1 MSSMMSTGVS
11 GLLAFQTAL
20 DTTSHNIS
28 NANTVGYSRQSA
40 TLVTANANYTGSGWV
55 GSGVSVSTIN
65 RTYSDL
71 VASQVRSSSS
81 SMNQWDIYSSLADE
95 VNNLFGDA
103 TTGLSTTLQGFF
115 DAFQSV
121 ANSPSSSSER
131 QVLLSRAESLVDQL
145 QAYGSQL
152 NSLNSQV
159 NSQLQSE
166 AVTISGLAQNIA
178 ALNEQITAASA
189 KGNNPPNDMLD
200 QRDALIDELATHI
213 GVSTVKQDDGA
224 INVFVGNGQALVM
237 NNTAN
242 KLVTVSNSYDASRTE
257 LAVQSGSNT
266 QNITSIV
273 SGGTVGG
280 LLDFR
285 TQMLDPSINQLGLVA
300 TSLAEMVND
309 QQNAGMDLNGNLGAD
324 LFAIGDA
331 AAAANNLNTGS
342 ASVSVTRSDISA
354 LTGNNYLMRNTSSG
368 WALQNTTTGATV
380 TMTGSGTSADPFV
393 ADGLSIEVSGTA
405 AVGDSFLIK
414 PVSNVVDGMSV
425 VLSDPNGVAAAAP
438 IVASASSSNSGSATI
453 SKGVVTDAG
462 NAQLRSTVTIQFL
475 SATTYTTDGGTTSNT
490 YTSGQAIS
498 VNGWEVTI
506 AGAPASGDTFTVA
519 DNAGG
524 TGDNR
529 NALLLANMLNQ
540 DFLSSGSKSLND
552 AVGNWISDIG
562 VKSSQAQSSLTVQ
575 TSLHEDNVSVQQ
587 GISGVNLDEE
597 AANLVRY
604 QQAYAAAAQVIAT
617 ANELFDTMLQA
628 VSR

>member
-40 TLVTANANYTGSGWV
+40 TLVTSHANYTGSGWV

-71 VASQVRSSSS
+71 VAAQVRSSSS

-115 DAFQSV
+115 NAFQSV
-121 ANSPSSSSER
+121 ANSPGSNSER

-145 QAYGSQL
+145 QAYGNQL
-152 NSLNSQV
+152 NALNSQV

-166 AVTISGLAQNIA
+166 AVTISGLAQSIA
-178 ALNEQITAASA
+178 TLNEQITAATA

-242 KLVTVSNSYDASRTE
+242 KVVTVSNSYDASRTE
-257 LAVQSGSNT
+257 LAVQTSTST
-266 QNITSIV
+266 LNITAIV

-285 TQMLDPSINQLGLVA
+285 SQILDPSTNQLGLVA
-300 TSLAEMVND
+300 TSLAAMVND
-309 QQNAGMDLNGNLGAD
+309 QQNAGMDLNGSLGAD
-324 LFAIGDA
+324 LFAIGGA
-331 AAAANNLNTGS
+331 SAAANNLNAGS
-342 ASVSVTRSDISA
+342 AGVSVVRSDISA
-354 LTGNNYLMRNTSSG
+354 LTGGNYLLSNTSSG
-368 WALQNTTTGATV
+368 WLLQNATTGATV

-393 ADGLSIEVSGTA
+393 AEGLSIEVSGTA
-405 AVGDSFLIK
+405 SVGDSFLIK
-414 PVSNVVDGMSV
+414 PVSNAVDGMSV

-438 IVASASSSNSGSATI
+438 IVASASSSNSGNATI
-453 SKGVVTDAG
+453 SKGTVTDAG
-462 NAQLRSTVTIQFL
+462 NAQLRDTVTIQFL

-490 YTSGQAIS
+490 YVSGQAIS
-498 VNGWEVTI
+498 VNGWEVNIT
-506 AGAPASGDTFTVA
+506 GAPAAGDTFTVA

-529 NALLLANMLNQ
+529 NALLLANMLNE
-540 DFLSSGSKSLND
+540 DFLSGGSKSLND
-552 AVGNWISDIG
+552 VVGNWISDIG

-575 TSLHEDNVSVQQ
+575 TSLHQDNVSVQQ

>member
-40 TLVTANANYTGSGWV
+40 TLVTSHANYTGSGWV

-71 VASQVRSSSS
+71 VAAQVRSSSS

-115 DAFQSV
+115 NAFQSV
-121 ANSPSSSSER
+121 ANSPGSNSER

-145 QAYGSQL
+145 QAYGNQL
-152 NSLNSQV
+152 NALNSQV

-166 AVTISGLAQNIA
+166 AVTISGLAQSIA
-178 ALNEQITAASA
+178 TLNEQITAATA

-242 KLVTVSNSYDASRTE
+242 KVVTVSNSYDASRTE
-257 LAVQSGSNT
+257 LAVQTSTST
-266 QNITSIV
+266 LNITAIV

-285 TQMLDPSINQLGLVA
+285 SQILDPSTNQLGLVA
-300 TSLAEMVND
+300 TSLAAMVND
-309 QQNAGMDLNGNLGAD
+309 QQNAGMDLNGSLGAD
-324 LFAIGDA
+324 LFAIGGA
-331 AAAANNLNTGS
+331 SAAANNLNAGS
-342 ASVSVTRSDISA
+342 AGVSVVRSDISA
-354 LTGNNYLMRNTSSG
+354 LTGGNYLLSNTSSG
-368 WALQNTTTGATV
+368 WLLQNATTGATV

-393 ADGLSIEVSGTA
+393 AEGLSIEVSGTA
-405 AVGDSFLIK
+405 SVGDSFLIK
-414 PVSNVVDGMSV
+414 PVSNAVDGMSV

-438 IVASASSSNSGSATI
+438 IVASASSSNSGNATI
-453 SKGVVTDAG
+453 SKGTVTDAG
-462 NAQLRSTVTIQFL
+462 NAQLRDTVTIQFL
-475 SATTYTTDGGTTSNT
+475 SATTYTTDGGLTSNT
-490 YTSGQAIS
+490 YVSGQAIS
-498 VNGWEVTI
+498 VNGWEVNIT
-506 AGAPASGDTFTVA
+506 GAPAAGDTFTVA

-529 NALLLANMLNQ
+529 NALLLANMLNE
-540 DFLSSGSKSLND
+540 DFLSGGSKSLND
-552 AVGNWISDIG
+552 VVGNWISDIG

-575 TSLHEDNVSVQQ
+575 TSLHQDNVSVQQ

>member
-71 VASQVRSSSS
+71 IASQVRSSSS